1 MEVRIGRAEYGGA
14 FASSPGPSMPF
25 VLPGEL
31 VEQGKPPAQGLV
43 VLEPAPGRIA
53 PACVHFGACGG
64 CHYQHAEYGL
74 QLALKQQIVAGLM
87 ADAGLRDLTPLKI
100 LSGEPWSYRNRIR
113 MRLRVGGGDAIEF
126 GYSVAATNV
135 FLPVRM
141 CPIAAPLLWRAVH
154 GLRRLAETDR
164 RAREWLS
171 AADEVELFCDG
182 DENRLQVQ
190 LYLREAGTAVRE
202 QGGFSVFCE
211 ELRKFVPE
219 LAGAAAQLAPEL
231 SRRTRRSWVGVAWG
245 SNGIRYDVA
254 GQLYWVS
261 RGAFFQVNRWLVDR
275 LVELVAS
282 EAGGDGSGLAW
293 DLYAG
298 VGLFTRPLAAQ
309 FGRVIAVEG
318 AEQAAADLFAGA
330 RGGGG
335 WAAYEAVRMPTA
347 DFLRQQQ
354 TQRERPDLVV
364 LDPPRAGLGEQ
375 GAALLARLTPAR
387 IVYVSCDPV
396 TLARDLRVLVAAGYR
411 VRAMHMV
418 DLFPQTFHL
427 ETVVRLERVDVESG
441 D

>member
-14 FASSPGPSMPF
+14 FASSAGPSMPF

-31 VEQGKPPAQGLV
+31 VEQGEPPVQGLV
-43 VLEPAPGRIA
+43 VLESAPGRIA

-64 CHYQHAEYGL
+64 CHYQHADYGL
-74 QLALKQQIVAGLM
+74 QLALKQQLLAGVM
-87 ADAGLRDLTPLKI
+87 ADAGLRDLPPLKS
-100 LSGEPWSYRNRIR
+100 LSGEPWGYRNRIR
-113 MRLRVGGGDAIEF
+113 MRLRVGSGDAIEF
-126 GYSVAATNV
+126 GYSVAATNF
-135 FLPVRM
+135 FLPVQM

-154 GLRRLAETDR
+154 SLRRLGETDR
-164 RAREWLS
+164 RTREWLS

-190 LYLREAGTAVRE
+190 LYLREAGAAVRE
-202 QGGFSVFCE
+202 PSGFAVFCE

-231 SRRTRRSWVGVAWG
+231 SRRTRRSWAGVGWG
-245 SNGIRYDVA
+245 SSGIQYDVA

-261 RGAFFQVNRWLVDR
+261 RGAFFQVNRSLVGR

-282 EAGGDGSGLAW
+282 EAGGDGSGRAW

-298 VGLFTRPLAAQ
+298 VGLFTRPLAAKV
-309 FGRVIAVEG
+309 GRVLAVEG
-318 AEQAAADLFAGA
+318 AEQAAADLVAGA
-330 RGGGG
+330 QGGRG
-335 WAAYEAVRMPTA
+335 WAAYEAARMPTV

-354 TQRERPDLVV
+354 TQRERPDVVV
-364 LDPPRAGLGEQ
+364 LDPPRAGLGEE

-396 TLARDLRVLVAAGYR
+396 TLARDLRVLVASGYR

-418 DLFPQTFHL
+418 DLFPQTFHI
-427 ETVVRLERVDVESG
+427 ETVVRLERVDAESG